1 MLLIVR
7 WQWTALTGPEASRHR
22 VNSTTFR
29 FHPAHSDQN
38 GRVEQSRWEAS
49 HLERQ
54 AHDFALRSIADQNT
68 SCQLRELQAKSPV
81 MQILKDRIQVFLN
94 HCEFERNFSGHTVKA
109 YRLDLAQFTRFTA
122 QQCQLDHP
130 PQVNRSHLREYTR
143 SLHHYKPRT
152 QRRKLAVVKSLFGF
166 LEREGV
172 LESNPARNL
181 RLDIRLGRVL
191 PRTVSLSTLQ
201 RLFRE
206 LYANR
211 NIRVRQARSSK
222 LAVRD
227 IALFEL
233 MFSSGMRVSE
243 ISNLRVGTVDLER
256 RAILVRGKGNKERLI
271 PICDIE
277 VHSALVA
284 YDRSQGTVRNADTF
298 FFTNRFGRR
307 LSEQSIR
314 MALKRHAKAANLE
327 KITPHV
333 FRHTVATMLLE
344 QGVDLRF
351 IQTFLGHSS
360 IVTTTIYAHVND
372 KSQREVLTHRH
383 PRRLFWVGPS
393 EIQ

>member
-1 MLLIVR
+1 MQSL
-7 WQWTALTGPEASRHR
+7 
-22 VNSTTFR
+22 N
-29 FHPAHSDQN
+29 HSI
-38 GRVEQSRWEAS
+38 
-49 HLERQ
+49 Q
-54 AHDFALRSIADQNT
+54 A
-68 SCQLRELQAKSPV
+68 
-81 MQILKDRIQVFLN
+81 FLN
-94 HCEFERNFSGHTVKA
+94 HCEFERNFSDHTVKA
-109 YRLDLAQFTRFTA
+109 YRLDLSHFRRFTSGR
-122 QQCQLDHP
+122 D
-130 PQVNRSHLREYTR
+130 RSDALGQIDRSVLRDYTR
-143 SLHHYKPRT
+143 TLHHYKPRT
-152 QRRKLAVVKSLFGF
+152 QRRKLAALKSMFGF

-172 LESNPARNL
+172 VESNPARNL
-181 RLDIRLGRVL
+181 RLDIRLGRIL
-191 PRTVSLSTLQ
+191 PRTVSLPTLQ
-201 RLFRE
+201 AFFHE

-211 NIRVRQARSSK
+211 DRRIRQARCSV
-222 LAVRD
+222 LAIRD

-243 ISNLRVGTVDLER
+243 ISDLRIGTVDLER

-284 YDRSQGTVRNADTF
+284 HIGLQRISREAGTF
-298 FFTNRFGRR
+298 FFINRFGRR

-372 KSQREVLTHRH
+372 KSQREVLTDRH
-383 PRRLFWVGPS
+383 PRRLLGRVSLLKSTEG
-393 EIQ
+393 

>member
-1 MLLIVR
+1 
-7 WQWTALTGPEASRHR
+7 
-22 VNSTTFR
+22 
-29 FHPAHSDQN
+29 
-38 GRVEQSRWEAS
+38 
-49 HLERQ
+49 
-54 AHDFALRSIADQNT
+54 
-68 SCQLRELQAKSPV
+68 
-81 MQILKDRIQVFLN
+81 MQFLNDTIQVFLN
-94 HCEFERNFSGHTVKA
+94 HCEFERNLSCHTVKA
-109 YRLDLAQFTRFTA
+109 YRLDLAHFTRFA
-122 QQCQLDHP
+122 AKQCQSNYADE
-130 PQVNRSHLREYTR
+130 VNRSHIREYTR

-152 QRRKLAVVKSLFGF
+152 QRRKLAAIKSLFGF
-166 LEREGV
+166 LEREALV
-172 LESNPARNL
+172 EPNPARNL
-181 RLDIRLGRVL
+181 RLDIRLGRTL

-201 RLFRE
+201 AFFRE

-211 NIRVRQARSSK
+211 NARLKQARSGN
-222 LAVRD
+222 LAIRD

-256 RAILVRGKGNKERLI
+256 RAIIVRGKGSKERLI
-271 PICDIE
+271 PICDID

-284 YDRSQGTVRNADTF
+284 YIDLPGTSRDAETF

-314 MALKRHAKAANLE
+314 MALKRHAKAAGLE

-383 PRRLFWVGPS
+383 PRRLLGSLLRANS
-393 EIQ
+393 EPGEG

>member
-1 MLLIVR
+1 
-7 WQWTALTGPEASRHR
+7 
-22 VNSTTFR
+22 
-29 FHPAHSDQN
+29 
-38 GRVEQSRWEAS
+38 
-49 HLERQ
+49 
-54 AHDFALRSIADQNT
+54 
-68 SCQLRELQAKSPV
+68 
-81 MQILKDRIQVFLN
+81 MQILSDRIQVFLN

-122 QQCQLDHP
+122 QQCQSERS
-130 PQVNRSHLREYTR
+130 PQVNRSHIREYTR
-143 SLHHYKPRT
+143 TLHHYKPRT
-152 QRRKLAVVKSLFGF
+152 QRRKLAAVKSLFGF

-172 LESNPARNL
+172 VESSPARNL

-211 NIRVRQARSSK
+211 NIRVREARCSK

-271 PICDIE
+271 PICDVE
-277 VHSALVA
+277 VHSALVE
-284 YDRSQGTVRNADTF
+284 YSSSQGILRNADRF

-314 MALKRHAKAANLE
+314 MALKRHAKAAHVEN
-327 KITPHV
+327 ITPHV

-360 IVTTTIYAHVND
+360 IVTTTIYVHVNER
-372 KSQREVLTHRH
+372 SQREVLTQRH
-383 PRRLFWVGPS
+383 PRRLLGVGS
-393 EIQ
+393 FETQ

>member
-1 MLLIVR
+1 
-7 WQWTALTGPEASRHR
+7 
-22 VNSTTFR
+22 
-29 FHPAHSDQN
+29 
-38 GRVEQSRWEAS
+38 
-49 HLERQ
+49 
-54 AHDFALRSIADQNT
+54 
-68 SCQLRELQAKSPV
+68 
-81 MQILKDRIQVFLN
+81 MQILNDNIKIFLK

-109 YRLDLAQFTRFTA
+109 YKLDLAQFTRFTA
-122 QQCQLDHP
+122 KEWQPSDAG
-130 PQVNRSHLREYTR
+130 QVSRSHIREYSR

-152 QRRKLAVVKSLFGF
+152 QRRKLAAIKSLFGF

-172 LESNPARNL
+172 VEANPARNL
-181 RLDIRLGRVL
+181 RLDIRLGRIL

-201 RLFRE
+201 AFFRE

-211 NIRVRQARSSK
+211 NARVRQARCSN
-222 LAVRD
+222 LAIRD

-271 PICDIE
+271 PICDID
-277 VHSALVA
+277 VQAALSAYVSLSRTPREA
-284 YDRSQGTVRNADTF
+284 NTF

-314 MALKRHAKAANLE
+314 MALKRHAKAANLD

-383 PRRLFWVGPS
+383 PRQLLRLDSFGPVKDN
-393 EIQ
+393 

>member
-1 MLLIVR
+1 M
-7 WQWTALTGPEASRHR
+7 
-22 VNSTTFR
+22 
-29 FHPAHSDQN
+29 
-38 GRVEQSRWEAS
+38 QS
-49 HLERQ
+49 LN
-54 AHDFALRSIADQNT
+54 DSIKA
-68 SCQLRELQAKSPV
+68 
-81 MQILKDRIQVFLN
+81 FLN
-94 HCEFERNFSGHTVKA
+94 HCEYERNFSAHTVKA

-122 QQCQLDHP
+122 EHGKASNVTEVD
-130 PQVNRSHLREYTR
+130 RSLIREYTR
-143 SLHHYKPRT
+143 TLHHYKPRT
-152 QRRKLAVVKSLFGF
+152 QRRKLATVKSLFGF
-166 LEREGV
+166 LEREGL
-172 LESNPARNL
+172 LESNPARSL
-181 RLDIRLGRVL
+181 RLDIRLGRIL

-201 RLFRE
+201 AFFRE

-211 NIRVRQARSSK
+211 NAQVRQTRCSA
-222 LAVRD
+222 LAIRD

-243 ISNLRVGTVDLER
+243 ISNLRIGTVDLER
-256 RAILVRGKGNKERLI
+256 RAIFVRGKGNKERLI
-271 PICDIE
+271 PICDVE

-284 YDRSQGTVRNADTF
+284 YVRLQGVLPEADTF

-314 MALKRHAKAANLE
+314 MALRRHTRAANLE

-372 KSQREVLTHRH
+372 KSQRAVLTDRH
-383 PRRLFWVGPS
+383 PRRLLAL
-393 EIQ
+393 